1 MMLKTKLA
9 TAAVLLFS
17 LNAYSAELM
26 TKVDFD
32 KVSLQYE
39 KVGDISVADESST
52 IDARE
57 ALKAEAEKLGADI
70 YVITSANEKKKVRAT
85 AVAYKKK

>member
-1 MMLKTKLA
+1 MLKTKLA

-39 KVGDISVADESST
+39 KVGDISVSDES
-52 IDARE
+52 
-57 ALKAEAEKLGADI
+57 
-70 YVITSANEKKKVRAT
+70 AT
-85 AVAYKKK
+85 N